1 MKLSIKVIGAFALSA
16 ILLAACGKK
25 EEAPAPAP
33 APVAAAPAAAPAPPP
48 EPQEEKVLNIYN
60 WPDYIPEGMVAAFEK
75 ETGIKVNYDTF
86 ETNEALHA
94 KLVAGNSG
102 YDIVVPGTVFAKPQI
117 EGGLMQPLDK
127 SKIPNLANLEP
138 AIMKTLTKADPD
150 NKYLV
155 PWAWGFTTVGIN
167 KTKVE
172 KALGK
177 MPMPENSWDLVF
189 DPKYTSKLKSCGI
202 AYLDSPTEIIPVAL
216 HYIGK
221 DAYSNDPADYKA
233 AADMLAKVRKD
244 VRLFSSTMIDDV
256 SSGKACVAIG
266 WSGDIN
272 IAAGRAKENKS
283 KDVIEALL
291 PSTGAL
297 IFFDT
302 MGITKDA
309 KHPKNAHAFIDFYLR
324 AENAAAMANDMTYP
338 TGNKVA
344 MDKIKPEIA
353 GNKTIF
359 VESAYL
365 EKMIPP
371 GSFTNEAREAMA
383 TAYNGFK
390 KGK

>member
-1 MKLSIKVIGAFALSA
+1 MKKLVLVTAMSA

-25 EEAPAPAP
+25 EEPVAVAPAP
-33 APVAAAPAAAPAPPP
+33 APVASAPALPVNA
-48 EPQEEKVLNIYN
+48 EEKVLNIYN
-60 WPDYIPEGMVAAFEK
+60 WPDYVPEGMIAAFEK

-94 KLVAGNSG
+94 KLVAGNTG

-117 EGGLMQPLDK
+117 AGGLLQPLDK
-127 SKIPNLANLEP
+127 SKVPNLANLEP
-138 AIMKTLTKADPD
+138 AIMSTLTKADPD

-167 KTKVE
+167 RTRVD
-172 KALGK
+172 KALAGMA
-177 MPMPENSWDLVF
+177 MPANAWDLVF

-233 AADMLAKVRKD
+233 ATEMLFKVRKD
-244 VRLFSSTMIDDV
+244 VRLFSATMIDDV
-256 SSGKACVAIG
+256 ASAKACAVIG

-272 IAAGRAKENKS
+272 IAASRAKENGS

-297 IFFDT
+297 LFADT
-302 MGITKDA
+302 MALTKDA
-309 KHPKNAHAFIDFYLR
+309 KHPNNAHAFINFYLR
-324 AENAAAMANDMTYP
+324 PENAASVTNVMSYP
-338 TGNKVA
+338 TANKA
-344 MDKIKPEIA
+344 AIPQIKPEIA

-359 VESAYL
+359 VEPDYFS
-365 EKMIPP
+365 KMIPP
-371 GSFTNEAREAMA
+371 NSFTNEAREAMA
-383 TAYNGFK
+383 NAYNSFK

>member
-1 MKLSIKVIGAFALSA
+1 MIKKILIPFALSA
-16 ILLAACGKK
+16 LVLAACGKK
-25 EEAPAPAP
+25 EEPPVAAVAPAVVASAPAPAP
-33 APVAAAPAAAPAPPP
+33 ANT
-48 EPQEEKVLNIYN
+48 EEKVLNIYN
-60 WPDYIPEGMVAAFEK
+60 WPDYVPEGMIAAFEK

-117 EGGLMQPLDK
+117 EGGLLQPLDK
-127 SKIPNLANLEP
+127 SKLKNLGNLDPE
-138 AIMKTLTKADPD
+138 IMKTLQKADPD
-150 NKYLV
+150 NQHLV

-167 KTKVE
+167 KTKVAA
-172 KALGK
+172 ALGS
-177 MPMPENSWDLVF
+177 MPMPENAWDLVF
-189 DPKYTSKLKSCGI
+189 NPKYTSKLKSCGI

-216 HYIGK
+216 HYLGK

-233 AADMLAKVRKD
+233 ATAMLAKVRKD
-244 VRLFSSTMIDDV
+244 VRLFSATMIDDV
-256 SSGKACVAIG
+256 AAGRACAVIG

-272 IAAGRAKENKS
+272 IAATRAKENGS
-283 KDVIEALL
+283 ADVIESML

-302 MGITKDA
+302 MALTKDA
-309 KHPKNAHAFIDFYLR
+309 AHPNNALAFIDFYLR
-324 AENAAAMANDMTYP
+324 PENAAMMANEMTYP

-344 MDKIKPEIA
+344 IEKIKPEIA

-359 VESAYL
+359 VESDYFA
-365 EKMIPP
+365 KMIPP
-371 GSFTNEAREAMA
+371 SSFTNEAREAMA
-383 TAYNGFK
+383 NAYNSFK